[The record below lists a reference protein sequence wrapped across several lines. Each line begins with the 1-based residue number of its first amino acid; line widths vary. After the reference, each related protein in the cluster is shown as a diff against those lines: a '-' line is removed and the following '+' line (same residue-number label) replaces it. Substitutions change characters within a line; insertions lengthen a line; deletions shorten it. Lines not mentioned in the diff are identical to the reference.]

1 MSTWTQCDVIVCRL
15 IKFQLSKERST
26 TKRWACFN
34 VPSFQSVPPPL
45 PKYACILFL
54 IWQRSLSIAFVKLH
68 IVHGLLLSLSVVIK
82 QSQITEIFLIVLS
95 ISLLNI
101 VGVLNIIVRCLR
113 LIVCFSPESGTSNH
127 SASEIS
133 HMIVRMSM
141 I

>member
-1 MSTWTQCDVIVCRL
+1 M
-15 IKFQLSKERST
+15 
-26 TKRWACFN
+26 
-34 VPSFQSVPPPL
+34 
-45 PKYACILFL
+45 
-54 IWQRSLSIAFVKLH
+54 KLH

-127 SASEIS
+127 SDSQYKSKDGPPHSSTVAV
-133 HMIVRMSM
+133 H
-141 I
+141 